1 MKGAFLWPGV
11 NQHLH
16 LVPFT
21 FLILSGL
28 LMAIFNS
35 RNVKFG
41 LRSESMIL
49 CKDWDICDDWNGD
62 FFGQILVILSERFLK
77 KE

>member
-1 MKGAFLWPGV
+1 
-11 NQHLH
+11 
-16 LVPFT
+16 
-21 FLILSGL
+21 
-28 LMAIFNS
+28 
-35 RNVKFG
+35 
-41 LRSESMIL
+41 MIL